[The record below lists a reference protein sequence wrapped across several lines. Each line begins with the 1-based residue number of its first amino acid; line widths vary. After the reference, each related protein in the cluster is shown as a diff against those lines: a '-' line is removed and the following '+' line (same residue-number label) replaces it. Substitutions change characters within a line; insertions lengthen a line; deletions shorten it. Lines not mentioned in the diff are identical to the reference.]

1 MDFVNRLV
9 QAQAQAE
16 APSSSLASTSTSTSS
31 LSSVNLPLAKG
42 QDFVFTCRH
51 EGDDGCIDSCDILA
65 VFDGHG
71 PVSNDPDLDFMHHL
85 RAAPLHELL
94 VAVDPVTALVDYLHG
109 LGKNYDAAMGAVGS
123 IVRIYRDRIE
133 TFNVGDTATMI
144 FLDGALVYKNVGHCS
159 NVPSELVRLRETVG
173 GGRFYIETST
183 KPAVV
188 DDTKITIQSSPYTIF
203 RHSSKP
209 VKLAPSQSFGHHGIT
224 GYRPET
230 ATIAYSAEQRV
241 HIVVA
246 SDGLMD
252 MVSTDYAPD
261 LEALSVLSAV
271 ELGALA
277 ERRWKQ
283 PWDYVYNGKLVQSGY
298 RFCDFD
304 DVGIVTWTLNSY

>member
-1 MDFVNRLV
+1 MDFIDRVAQT
-9 QAQAQAE
+9 QALT
-16 APSSSLASTSTSTSS
+16 SSLSSS
-31 LSSVNLPLAKG
+31 LSSVNLPLGKG

-51 EGDDGCIDSCDILA
+51 EGDDGCDGCDILA

-71 PVSNDPDLDFMHHL
+71 PVSNDPDLDFMYHL
-85 RAAPLHELL
+85 RAAPLSELL
-94 VAVDPVTALVDYLHG
+94 LAVDPVTALVDYLHG

-123 IVRIYRDRIE
+123 IVRIYSDRIE

-144 FLDGALVYKNVGHCS
+144 FLDGALAYKNVGHCS
-159 NVPSELVRLRETVG
+159 NVPSELVRLREMV

-183 KPAVV
+183 KPEIV

-224 GYRPET
+224 GYQPET

-283 PWDYVYNGKLVQSGY
+283 PWDYVYHGKLVQSGY

-304 DVGIVTWTLNSY
+304 DVGIVTWTLN